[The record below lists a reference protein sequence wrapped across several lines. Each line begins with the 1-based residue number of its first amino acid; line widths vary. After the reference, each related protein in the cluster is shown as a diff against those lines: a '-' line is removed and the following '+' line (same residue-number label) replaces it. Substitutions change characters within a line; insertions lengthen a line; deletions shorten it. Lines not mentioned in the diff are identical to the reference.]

1 MELLEIESCRAGLG
15 AKFSIWCINSQ
26 CSINESFYSKNKTN
40 RVFDVNKKSVRTYW
54 VFKILQYFAVSPI
67 VKFKFVEHVK
77 YLEEK
82 AFELRNENFKM
93 AATRARN
100 LIIKENN
107 LDPSFENVDIPTIFD
122 GTWCSRGR
130 TVNRAFVTAI
140 AEKTAQVIDFSYR
153 YKTCVQCSLIEERKN
168 NGLSTIDYLDQIIEH
183 NSKCFKNHYGSP
195 QVYFTLFSRNF

>member
-1 MELLEIESCRAGLG
+1 MQQRGEIVCKSYKNSSSSVSDISSDEENTYPPGYWIVDISNIVAAFQKACTCRKCDGNVELLEIESCRAGLG

-82 AFELRNENFKM
+82 AFEYVMKILKWQPQELVIWLWK
-93 AATRARN
+93 
-100 LIIKENN
+100 K
-107 LDPSFENVDIPTIFD
+107 TIWIRQLEMSIFQQYLMGLGVCGD
-122 GTWCSRGR
+122 GPQ
-130 TVNRAFVTAI
+130 I
-140 AEKTAQVIDFSYR
+140 EQ
-153 YKTCVQCSLIEERKN
+153 SL
-168 NGLSTIDYLDQIIEH
+168 LL
-183 NSKCFKNHYGSP
+183 
-195 QVYFTLFSRNF
+195 